1 MSYRYVFL
9 WIASHPQTSFRIEFY
24 PCKSSIWTLLLSNS
38 CPWFCLMCVF
48 QLSTPLAVVCGKS
61 CALQCQCSQF
71 LPKSKGTTVPEESIH
86 KLSAKLSIARSCSSP
101 KSRRRTCWSI
111 SGRLAK
117 WKNDW
122 AVLEVWRLI
131 CTILV
136 YHNLVADKVPVQM
149 ARLVASC
156 NSRALVV
163 QMWLETLLV
172 ALHRGWHATVKWCCF
187 LGWLRWRGHVIH
199 SDT

>member
-1 MSYRYVFL
+1 MSYGYVFL

-48 QLSTPLAVVCGKS
+48 QLSIPLALVCEKS
-61 CALQCQCSQF
+61 CALDCQCSQF
-71 LPKSKGTTVPEESIH
+71 LPKSMGTTVPEESMH
-86 KLSAKLSIARSCSSP
+86 KLSAKLSIARWCSSP

-122 AVLEVWRLI
+122 AVWRFGGSFVPFL
-131 CTILV
+131 CTIIWSLTRCPS
-136 YHNLVADKVPVQM
+136 KWQG
-149 ARLVASC
+149 C
-156 NSRALVV
+156 
-163 QMWLETLLV
+163 WLLIIHVLL
-172 ALHRGWHATVKWCCF
+172 LSECG
-187 LGWLRWRGHVIH
+187 
-199 SDT
+199 